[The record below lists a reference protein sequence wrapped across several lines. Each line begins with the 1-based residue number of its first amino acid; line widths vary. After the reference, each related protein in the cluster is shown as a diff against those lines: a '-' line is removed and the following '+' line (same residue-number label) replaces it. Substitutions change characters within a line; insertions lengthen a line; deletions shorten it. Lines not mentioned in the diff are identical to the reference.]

1 MDWNSMGFSC
11 YIEQL
16 FFVCLYV
23 LYHGFIETKN
33 IQKASKK
40 IKSIKKRRYK
50 SITPSFKRPKKGNFS
65 NQKKLFRI
73 KKTSGTTFK
82 IKKQEKTILRNVSKD

>member
-1 MDWNSMGFSC
+1 MGFSC

-40 IKSIKKRRYK
+40 IKSIKKEGIKVLPLLLK
-50 SITPSFKRPKKGNFS
+50 SLKRAILAIKKVVPE
-65 NQKKLFRI
+65 Q
-73 KKTSGTTFK
+73 KTSGTTFK

>member
-1 MDWNSMGFSC
+1 MGFSC

-33 IQKASKK
+33 IQKLLKNK
-40 IKSIKKRRYK
+40 I
-50 SITPSFKRPKKGNFS
+50 
-65 NQKKLFRI
+65 NQKKEGI
-73 KKTSGTTFK
+73 KVLPLLLKGLKRAILAIKKVVPDQKTSGTTFK

>member
-1 MDWNSMGFSC
+1 MTYRIRKARDWNSLAFSC

-16 FFVCLYV
+16 FFVRLCV

-40 IKSIKKRRYK
+40 IKSNKKEGIKVFPPLLKGLKRAILAIKKSCSGSK
-50 SITPSFKRPKKGNFS
+50 NIWNNF
-65 NQKKLFRI
+65 
-73 KKTSGTTFK
+73 
-82 IKKQEKTILRNVSKD
+82 